1 MPIAQLTK
9 DRAVPTG
16 PNDPDAVIG
25 IYATAS
31 RQRIQVLGKDA
42 QPLRTGDFV
51 QVSRLA
57 NPLVNEVVI
66 PLGEKDR
73 WNASDPSD
81 DADFAGRYLAPE
93 VTRLENGLYAVLDDA
108 PATSR
113 DDLAAILLTG
123 VDLRASAGRSTST
136 SPARPRPT

>member
-1 MPIAQLTK
+1 M
-9 DRAVPTG
+9 
-16 PNDPDAVIG
+16 
-25 IYATAS
+25 
-31 RQRIQVLGKDA
+31 
-42 QPLRTGDFV
+42 

-93 VTRLENGLYAVLDDA
+93 VTRLENGLYSVLDDA

-123 VDLRASAGRSTST
+123 VDLRAVWDAAVPHLPEPPHGVVAGAAQH
-136 SPARPRPT
+136 PAHRRALHRPALRRVGHAVGGDPAA